1 MSIIHT
7 RHDIPYLPLPN
18 VTQIVLDSDVAPDL
32 LVATAFVLAF
42 TQDGRI
48 VMATNQKR
56 GVEFAGGHRDDKDG
70 KPIRS
75 YRSVMPG
82 DLEDIDVAAKRELW
96 EEVGC
101 RVARVRP
108 LAYHRNECFGEEPAG
123 YDKYPFPVSYQQ
135 FMIGIVTEM
144 ADYEDNLE
152 CAQPVLL
159 TRDEA
164 RERMNPQQ
172 WALAFAAWEML
183 PELLRELQVSAASES
198 GLRHRTR

>member
-1 MSIIHT
+1 
-7 RHDIPYLPLPN
+7 
-18 VTQIVLDSDVAPDL
+18 
-32 LVATAFVLAF
+32 
-42 TQDGRI
+42 
-48 VMATNQKR
+48 
-56 GVEFAGGHRDDKDG
+56 
-70 KPIRS
+70 
-75 YRSVMPG
+75 
-82 DLEDIDVAAKRELW
+82 
-96 EEVGC
+96 
-101 RVARVRP
+101 
-108 LAYHRNECFGEEPAG
+108 
-123 YDKYPFPVSYQQ
+123 
-135 FMIGIVTEM
+135 MIGIVTEM